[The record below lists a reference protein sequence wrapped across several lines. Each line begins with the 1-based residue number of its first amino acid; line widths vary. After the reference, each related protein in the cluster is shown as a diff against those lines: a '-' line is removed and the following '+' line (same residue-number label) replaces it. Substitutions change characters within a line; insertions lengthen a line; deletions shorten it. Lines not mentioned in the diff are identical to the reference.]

1 MSEKNKLDG
10 NTTSQT
16 DSIKKKLSCFSQNP
30 YLVLLTVGITSLLI
44 RLYYFPY
51 DIPLTLDA
59 SIYFFYSTDMS
70 ILRMF
75 PPGYHFPNNGG
86 PIFVSFFFS
95 MFHFDKFL
103 DYMTLQRL
111 ITVSIS
117 VLTIIP
123 LYFLCRRF
131 FDKTYSLIGTMLF
144 AFEPHIIQ
152 NSLLGLTEPL
162 YIFLITASLA
172 AFLSEK
178 RIMLYISFVIAAFC
192 SLVRYEGLVLFVV
205 LTIVFFIRFKIRK
218 ESLIRYAI
226 AVGVFILIITP
237 MMYVRTQ
244 TIGNDGLMS
253 QIVGGGNALTHSS
266 QEPNGIFQ
274 FIGNGLYS
282 YLKYLGWIMLPFFI
296 FLVPRGMVSIFRNRN
311 ISNSTILL
319 SLIILSIPALYAY
332 SRGIQETR
340 YLLVLIPLF
349 SVVSIFSIKYFVQK
363 VPRLRLFVIL
373 IIGIVLISSVI
384 FLDYEKRDLE
394 HEKDAVR
401 LSLFIHSLQGS
412 VNEYYPESTYVG
424 IAGIHDTKFP
434 ALSNSIQRGPQVISL
449 DGSSIEDT
457 IKIGKSNG
465 LSYLVIDNLNNKS
478 NRKAFFNDIF
488 YYEERYPYLV
498 KIFDSK
504 EYGYSYQVKIFKI
517 DYEKFETLNQK
528 S

>member
-1 MSEKNKLDG
+1 MSEKDRLDG

-16 DSIKKKLSCFSQNP
+16 DSLKKKFSCFCQNP
-30 YLVLLTVGITSLLI
+30 YLVLLTVSITSLLI

-59 SIYFFYSTDMS
+59 STYFFYSTDMS
-70 ILRMF
+70 ILKAF
-75 PPGYHFPNNGG
+75 PPGYHFPNNGWS
-86 PIFVSFFFS
+86 IFVSFFFS

-111 ITVSIS
+111 ISVSIS

-131 FDKTYSLIGTMLF
+131 FDKTYSLIGIMLF

-162 YIFLITASLA
+162 YIFLIIASLA
-172 AFLSEK
+172 IFLSEK
-178 RIMLYISFVIAAFC
+178 RIMIYISFVIAAFC

-205 LTIVFFIRFKIRK
+205 LTITFFIRFKIRK
-218 ESLIRYAI
+218 KSLIKYVI
-226 AVGVFILIITP
+226 AVGVFVLIVTP

-244 TIGNDGLMS
+244 TIGNDGLVS
-253 QIVGGGNALTHSS
+253 QIVGGGSALTHSS
-266 QEPNGIFQ
+266 QEPNGISQ
-274 FIGNGLYS
+274 FIGNGFFN

-296 FLVPRGMVSIFRNRN
+296 FLVPRGVIPIFTNRN
-311 ISNSTILL
+311 IPNTTILL
-319 SLIILSIPALYAY
+319 SLIILSIPAVYAY

-349 SVVSIFSIKYFVQK
+349 SIVSIFSIKYFVQK
-363 VPRLRLFVIL
+363 VPRFRLFVIL

-384 FLDYEKRDLE
+384 FLEYKKIDIE
-394 HEKDAVR
+394 HEKDAIH

-424 IAGIHDTKFP
+424 IAGIHNTKFP
-434 ALSNSIQRGPQVISL
+434 AFSNSIQRGPQVISV
-449 DGSSIEDT
+449 DGSSIED
-457 IKIGKSNG
+457 IIRIGKSNG
-465 LSYLVIDNLNNKS
+465 LSYLVIDNLNNKP

-488 YYEERYPYLV
+488 YHEERYPYLV
-498 KIFDSK
+498 KTFDSK
-504 EYGYSYQVKIFKI
+504 EHGYSYQVKIFKI
-517 DYEKFETLNQK
+517 DYKKFETLNQK
-528 S
+528 P